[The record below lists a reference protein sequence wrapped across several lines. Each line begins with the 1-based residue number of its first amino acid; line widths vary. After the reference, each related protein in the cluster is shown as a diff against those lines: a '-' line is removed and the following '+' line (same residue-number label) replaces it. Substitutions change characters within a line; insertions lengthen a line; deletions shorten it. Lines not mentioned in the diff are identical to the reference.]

1 MGKLI
6 EVTLINGEKG
16 YLNKDKIE
24 FLIPDGD
31 ITKIFFSRDKQDY
44 IRVNEDYKKVVKKI
58 DGENRASLI
67 DIFIFVLFLVFII
80 LKLLQ

>member
-6 EVTLINGEKG
+6 EVTLINGKKG
-16 YLNKDKIE
+16 YLNKDEIE
-24 FLIPDGD
+24 FLVPDGD
-31 ITKIFFSRDKQDY
+31 ITKIFFSRDEKDY

-58 DGENRASLI
+58 YGEIRVSLI

-80 LKLLQ
+80 FKLLQ